1 MNEEQIIDFL
11 IMQSAILGLE
21 KENCPYYQI
30 MKFIQKDI
38 EEIKVLSKLYYEASE
53 NCIKY
58 EKTIKKVLEY
68 LDYIDDDILKTCNNY
83 DVNGIEIVKIL
94 KEGLK

>member
-11 IMQSAILGLE
+11 ITQSARLGLK

-58 EKTIKKVLEY
+58 EKVIKEIIDY
-68 LDYIDDDILKTCNNY
+68 LGIDDETMKEVSML
-83 DVNGIEIVKIL
+83 DVNGIEIMKII

>member
-1 MNEEQIIDFL
+1 MNGEQIIDFL
-11 IMQSAILGLE
+11 ITQSEILGLE

-38 EEIKVLSKLYYEASE
+38 EKIKVLGQLYYEASE

-58 EKTIKKVLEY
+58 EKTIKKVLDY
-68 LDYIDDDILKTCNNY
+68 LNYIDDDILETCNNF

>member
-11 IMQSAILGLE
+11 ITQSTILGLE

-30 MKFIQKDI
+30 MKFITADKEKI
-38 EEIKVLSKLYYEASE
+38 CKLNKLYYEANE

-58 EKTIKKVLEY
+58 EKVIKEIIDY
-68 LDYIDDDILKTCNNY
+68 LGIDDEMMKEVSML
-83 DVNGIEIVKIL
+83 DVNGIEIMKIIKECL
-94 KEGLK
+94 K